1 MKINEG
7 ITLNRK
13 LLDKTLSYSPWG
25 SSSGR
30 KRAEFAM
37 FLTVCKSY
45 TCMKHVVISIKSL
58 HDLRQITLSSA
69 SSYVPC
75 CVKSCT
81 NLHQKACCF
90 ASSCTCT
97 FLFLHCHFSFS
108 VFFPD
113 IFRFL
118 FSCFLFFNPRF
129 FQMFFD
135 KVCTE
140 IQSVLLSNVPYIFWN
155 LQGKYSWW
163 KPPPAPPKEGSTS
176 LERLLRKQNEFVYK
190 LISPISSEIFLDILR
205 CRLRQGGLKTKGKTS
220 YPLRGIF

>member
-13 LLDKTLSYSPWG
+13 LLDKTLSYSLWD

-37 FLTVCKSY
+37 FLTVCKSH

-58 HDLRQITLSSA
+58 HDLRQIIWSSA

-90 ASSCTCT
+90 ASSCNCT
-97 FLFLHCHFSFS
+97 LLFLCCHLSFS
-108 VFFPD
+108 IFFSD

-135 KVCTE
+135 KVCIE
-140 IQSVLLSNVPYIFWN
+140 IIYLWFSHSCFYKLNSHGFYILKCRAMLVEWVSVLSYHRISEYN
-155 LQGKYSWW
+155 LGRECLKQ
-163 KPPPAPPKEGSTS
+163 
-176 LERLLRKQNEFVYK
+176 LINMIRLL
-190 LISPISSEIFLDILR
+190 LIPFRHSLYP
-205 CRLRQGGLKTKGKTS
+205 KTS
-220 YPLRGIF
+220 EHQEMLHHSLFW

>member
-1 MKINEG
+1 
-7 ITLNRK
+7 
-13 LLDKTLSYSPWG
+13 
-25 SSSGR
+25 
-30 KRAEFAM
+30 
-37 FLTVCKSY
+37 
-45 TCMKHVVISIKSL
+45 MKHVVISIKSL

-90 ASSCTCT
+90 ASSCNCT
-97 FLFLHCHFSFS
+97 LLFLHCHFPFL
-108 VFFPD
+108 VFFSD

-140 IQSVLLSNVPYIFWN
+140 IQSVLLSNVPYIFHN
-155 LQGKYSWW
+155 ILRYSQMSPAIRRPKMQGKARLMETS
-163 KPPPAPPKEGSTS
+163 PAPLLSSFRSLNEQRPTVPKEGSTS
-176 LERLLRKQNEFVYK
+176 LEPLLRKQNEFVYK
-190 LISPISSEIFLDILR
+190 LITLIFSKIFYDILR
-205 CRLRQGGLKTKGKTS
+205 CRLRRGGLNHKKEGS
-220 YPLRGIF
+220 

>member
-13 LLDKTLSYSPWG
+13 LLDKTLSYSPWD

-90 ASSCTCT
+90 ASSCNCT
-97 FLFLHCHFSFS
+97 LLFLYCHLPFS
-108 VFFPD
+108 VFFSD

-129 FQMFFD
+129 FSDVFWQSMYWNS
-135 KVCTE
+135 VCL
-140 IQSVLLSNVPYIFWN
+140 IIKCPLYLLKSAREVF
-155 LQGKYSWW
+155 LM
-163 KPPPAPPKEGSTS
+163 ETS
-176 LERLLRKQNEFVYK
+176 PGP
-190 LISPISSEIFLDILR
+190 S
-205 CRLRQGGLKTKGKTS
+205 QGGENELGAS
-220 YPLRGIF
+220 S